1 MISEISKRYAD
12 ATYSLFNENELLD
25 MQKECK
31 ELIVLFKENKDVS
44 RLLDNRFV
52 KKEERISLA
61 DKIFTNIDSRF
72 KNLIKVVIN
81 NNRISYM
88 DEILDGINSLIN
100 QHFGILEGLL
110 YSPFELSKEQ
120 IKKVEEKISRL
131 EGKKCSLTLIIDPNL
146 IGGIKVS
153 ISSHVYDNSI
163 ENKIEQMKINLL

>member
-31 ELIVLFKENKDVS
+31 ELIVLFKENKEVS

-100 QHFGILEGLL
+100 QHFGVLEGLL

-120 IKKVEEKISRL
+120 IKKVEEKISQL